1 MAPCLCPTDTL
12 SHRAGPRGG
21 GSGHQYRALQ
31 LLSPPPPPQYTHT
44 YTENTE
50 TARSRSHTLRH
61 TIPYTHSHS
70 DTQTHTDGPPCSARL
85 IPEKAKPQPPEKV
98 LTTNKDNRNLVFRDP
113 DPLCV
118 CVWKGV
124 CVKTETPLHVQQLQ
138 SRQCG
143 LTVGVEREL
152 YTFNL
157 DFPAFF

>member
-44 YTENTE
+44 HTHTHTYTENTE

-61 TIPYTHSHS
+61 TIPHTHSHS

-118 CVWKGV
+118 CVCV
-124 CVKTETPLHVQQLQ
+124 CV
-138 SRQCG
+138 C
-143 LTVGVEREL
+143 VGGCMRLCEDRDSSACTAITDSVV
-152 YTFNL
+152 
-157 DFPAFF
+157 